1 MLKISILCV
10 GVLTIKIKVG
20 NLNCIS
26 NFIFF
31 FDIRYITL
39 YNESSEKQ
47 IDIVRVNFVIYLF

>member
-31 FDIRYITL
+31 DIRYITL

-47 IDIVRVNFVIYLF
+47 IDIVRVNFVIYSF